1 MIVGNIFIWWVT
13 LAAPPLHALKLKS
26 LPLLLLYASRV
37 DRVSQFR
44 CNLPHNSFLTAKSI
58 VGVVQQILALS
69 QDPDAQE
76 HIARESGCLSGLVDF
91 LANADG
97 EVVLTC
103 LHALRHLSS
112 HPNNRAIMSEQPG
125 LLKGVRSRAVHPDGK
140 IVEVANAVLSNLDA
154 IEHCTDMAVT
164 PGPDFAAS
172 YYSVPDFDTPSG
184 GPTGNPGSPSGVGSP
199 QYLEPVECFSVA
211 GGTCNGTLVESNH
224 SSLEDRLE
232 RNRRRQIK
240 DEHREGKVAR
250 FMSKVG
256 TMLSLW

>member
-1 MIVGNIFIWWVT
+1 M
-13 LAAPPLHALKLKS
+13 
-26 LPLLLLYASRV
+26 
-37 DRVSQFR
+37 
-44 CNLPHNSFLTAKSI
+44 
-58 VGVVQQILALS
+58 VQQILALS

-91 LANADG
+91 LANTDD

-154 IEHCTDMAVT
+154 IERCTDVAVAA
-164 PGPDFAAS
+164 GPEFAAS
-172 YYSVPDFDTPSG
+172 YYSVPDFDAPSG
-184 GPTGNPGSPSGVGSP
+184 VGNPGSPSGVGSP

-211 GGTCNGTLVESNH
+211 GGTCNGTLVESNR

-232 RNRRRQIK
+232 HNRRRQIK
-240 DEHREGKVAR
+240 EEHKEGKVAR

-256 TMLSLW
+256 NILSLW